1 MPWKERRAMSLKI
14 EFVERIEK
22 GEKIAPL
29 CREFKV
35 TRTTG
40 HKWWKRYK
48 EGGYAALEEQS
59 RRPRRAPLATAEDIV
74 MAVLAER
81 AAHPR
86 WGPRKLE
93 VVLRRRFGEQTPSER
108 TVARILRR
116 AHKVRERRRRRP
128 LNVVDRAP
136 HVQAQ
141 APNDVWSVDF
151 KGWWRT
157 LDGARCEPLTVRDA
171 HSRFVLTTAIVPTQE
186 AAVRPVFERLFR
198 RYGLPK
204 SIQCDNG
211 VPFISVRA
219 RAGLSALSAW
229 WVSLGIA
236 IVRSR
241 PASPQDNGGHERM
254 HSDMAAEVQ
263 AWPAVDQEAQQKA
276 LERWRQEFNHVRPH
290 EALGGKTPADVYKV
304 EEKRRPK
311 VYTYPPGMLV
321 RRTDK
326 RGFFALDGETYG
338 LGLPFRGLT
347 VGLQFVDRF
356 HVRAWLHE
364 LDLGLLEVVPVV
376 SASHFDEP
384 SALPVRR
391 KGGRR

>member
-1 MPWKERRAMSLKI
+1 MSLKL

-22 GEKIAPL
+22 GEKIAAL

-59 RRPRRAPLATAEDIV
+59 RRPKSAPLATAEDIV
-74 MAVLAER
+74 IAVLAER

-116 AHKVRERRRRRP
+116 AQKVRERRRRRP
-128 LNVVDRAP
+128 ISVVDRAP
-136 HVQAQ
+136 QVQAQ

-171 HSRFVLTTAIVPTQE
+171 CSRFVLTTAIVSTRE
-186 AAVRPVFERLFR
+186 AVVRPIFEQLFR

-219 RAGLSALSAW
+219 RCGLSALSAW

-241 PASPQDNGGHERM
+241 PGSPQDNGGHERM

-263 AWPAVDQEAQQKA
+263 AWPAPDQATQQKA
-276 LERWRQEFNHVRPH
+276 LDRWRQEFNHVRPH
-290 EALGGKTPADVYKV
+290 EALGGKTPAEVYKV
-304 EEKRRPK
+304 QEKRKPK
-311 VYTYPPGMLV
+311 VYTYPRGMLV
-321 RRTDK
+321 RLADA
-326 RGFFALDGETYG
+326 GGGVSLDGERYI
-338 LGLPFRGLT
+338 LGLPFKGLS

-356 HVRAWLHE
+356 HVRVWLHE
-364 LDLGLLEVVPVV
+364 LDLGSLEVVPLVHV
-376 SASHFDEP
+376 SHFDEP
-384 SALPVRR
+384 TALAVRKKRGR
-391 KGGRR
+391 K